1 MEELQNANSTLLS
14 SLETAKATLEQF
26 QSQNQRAHLE
36 HFSGLQKLANKADQ
50 VLAIGM
56 TLLSFLAIIMKSK
69 HPITRP
75 ILFVNLLLTKLLLEH
90 M

>member
-1 MEELQNANSTLLS
+1 LSITEELQKTIKQVQETMEELQNANSTLLS

-56 TLLSFLAIIMKSK
+56 T
-69 HPITRP
+69 
-75 ILFVNLLLTKLLLEH
+75 
-90 M
+90 